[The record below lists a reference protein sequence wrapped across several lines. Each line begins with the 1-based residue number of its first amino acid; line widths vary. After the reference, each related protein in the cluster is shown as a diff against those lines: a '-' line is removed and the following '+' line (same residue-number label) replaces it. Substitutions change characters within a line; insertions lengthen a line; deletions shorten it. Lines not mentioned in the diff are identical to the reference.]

1 MFNWLLHLDH
11 KLFTFLNSLHASWMD
26 IIQYWISNK
35 YTWIPLY
42 ILLLIGVI
50 VHYKKKS
57 FLIILMMAGL
67 ITVCDQSSQ
76 LFKYGIG
83 RYRPCRTESTHQPK
97 PHLVN
102 EHCGGRYGFYSA
114 HASNSFA
121 IALFIGYL
129 LTPVMKH
136 SKKYLLAW
144 AGIVAYSRVYL
155 GVHYPSDILVGAF
168 MGVIY
173 GWLFYRVFN
182 LINVK
187 LIQSN
192 SKT

>member
-1 MFNWLLHLDH
+1 M
-11 KLFTFLNSLHASWMD
+11 
-26 IIQYWISNK
+26 I
-35 YTWIPLY
+35 
-42 ILLLIGVI
+42 
-50 VHYKKKS
+50 
-57 FLIILMMAGL
+57 AGL

-83 RYRPCRTESTHQPK
+83 RYRPCRIESTHQPK